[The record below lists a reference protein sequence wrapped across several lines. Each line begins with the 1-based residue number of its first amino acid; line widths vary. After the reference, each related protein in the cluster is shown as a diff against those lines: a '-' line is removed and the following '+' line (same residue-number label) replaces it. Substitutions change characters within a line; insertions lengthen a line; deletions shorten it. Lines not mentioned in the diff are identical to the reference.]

1 MEFVVLYGKT
11 LGVRD
16 GDFDRLCCRNVEE
29 EEEHVYATVHP
40 PNLLQTT
47 ATSLAQQG
55 RGGGGGGPNY
65 SILAAESPNRLAART
80 GGDTPSPVQH
90 ILSHTPLNYTS
101 TNPPS
106 NPPLTPTLSP
116 RLTL

>member
-16 GDFDRLCCRNVEE
+16 GDFDKLCCRNVEE

-47 ATSLAQQG
+47 AASLSQLQ
-55 RGGGGGGPNY
+55 GGGGGNN
-65 SILAAESPNRLAART
+65 SLTDSPNRLAART
-80 GGDTPSPVQH
+80 GVTIVELGNIYLPS
-90 ILSHTPLNYTS
+90 LNNTFS
-101 TNPPS
+101 Q
-106 NPPLTPTLSP
+106 
-116 RLTL
+116 

>member
-16 GDFDRLCCRNVEE
+16 GDFDKLCCRNVEE

-47 ATSLAQQG
+47 AASLSQLQGGGGTGG
-55 RGGGGGGPNY
+55 RGGGNN
-65 SILAAESPNRLAART
+65 SLTDSPNRLAART
-80 GGDTPSPVQH
+80 GLTIVEHVNIYLPS
-90 ILSHTPLNYTS
+90 LNNTFS
-101 TNPPS
+101 Q
-106 NPPLTPTLSP
+106 
-116 RLTL
+116 